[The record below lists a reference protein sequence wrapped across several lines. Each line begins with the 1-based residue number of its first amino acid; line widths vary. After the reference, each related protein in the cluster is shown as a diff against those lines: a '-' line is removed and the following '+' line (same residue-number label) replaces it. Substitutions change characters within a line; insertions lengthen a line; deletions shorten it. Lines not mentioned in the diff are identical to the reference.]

1 MMLSMELE
9 GKIFMTDLSMQQSLT
24 RTRALEVVE
33 RARVVKISLL
43 VKFHTVLIQ
52 LWQLEKGGKA
62 ARKEAPY
69 ASVAAAPNTIAYTE
83 KYGGEHD
90 RPGNSDESS
99 TESYRDED

>member
-1 MMLSMELE
+1 
-9 GKIFMTDLSMQQSLT
+9 MTDLSMEQSLT

-33 RARVVKISLL
+33 RARVKIS
-43 VKFHTVLIQ
+43 TVVAT
-52 LWQLEKGGKA
+52 GMVGKA

-90 RPGNSDESS
+90 RPGNSDETS
-99 TESYRDED
+99 TESRDEESDFFGGGWREFVLQRGHR